1 MKVDKIDELR
11 KRFEEIITLYE
22 DIEVWMARDLQK
34 LLGYTEWRNFTKVIE
49 RAMETCA
56 NSGEEVKDHFVELN
70 KMVEIGLG
78 ANRIVRDFMLTRY
91 ACYIIAQNGDPKKEP
106 IAFAQSYFALKTRKQ
121 ELLEDRLKLDDRIR
135 AREKLIDTENKL
147 SKNIYERGVDQI
159 GFGRIRSK
167 GDSVLFGGNSTKQ
180 MKEKMGV
187 PKNRPLADFLPT
199 ITIKAK
205 DFAAEITNF
214 NVESQNMYGEDQI
227 SKEHVKNNKD
237 VRSLL
242 EKRGIKPEELP
253 AEEDIKKIQRRVKS
267 IDKKLLKEDKK
278 LRDE

>member
-1 MKVDKIDELR
+1 
-11 KRFEEIITLYE
+11 
-22 DIEVWMARDLQK
+22 
-34 LLGYTEWRNFTKVIE
+34 
-49 RAMETCA
+49 METCA

-70 KMVEIGLG
+70 KMVEIGSG

-91 ACYIIAQNGDPKKEP
+91 ACYIVSQNGDPKKEP

-187 PKNRPLADFLPT
+187 PKSRPLADFLPT

-227 SKEHVKNNKD
+227 TKEHVKNNKD

-253 AEEDIKKIQRRVKS
+253 AEEDIKKLQRRVKS
-267 IDKKLLKEDKK
+267 NDKKLLKEDKK

>member
-1 MKVDKIDELR
+1 MKIDKIDELR
-11 KRFEEIITLYE
+11 RRFEEIITLYE

-70 KMVEIGLG
+70 KMVEIGSG

-91 ACYIIAQNGDPKKEP
+91 ACYIVSQNGDPKKEP

-187 PKNRPLADFLPT
+187 PKSRPLADFLPT

-227 SKEHVKNNKD
+227 TKEHVKNNKD

-253 AEEDIKKIQRRVKS
+253 AEEDIKKLQRRVKS
-267 IDKKLLKEDKK
+267 NDKKLLKEDKK

>member
-1 MKVDKIDELR
+1 MKTDKINELR
-11 KRFEEIITLYE
+11 SRFEGIKTLYE
-22 DIEVWMARDLQK
+22 EIEVWLARDLQQ

-49 RAMETCA
+49 RAMETCV
-56 NSGEEVKDHFVELN
+56 NSGEELGDHFVELN
-70 KMVEIGLG
+70 KMVEIGSG
-78 ANRIVRDFMLTRY
+78 ATRIVKDFMLTRF
-91 ACYIIAQNGDPKKEP
+91 ACYIVAQNGDPKKEP

-121 ELLEDRLKLDDRIR
+121 ELVEERLKLDERIR
-135 AREKLIDTENKL
+135 AREKLVDTENKL
-147 SKNIYERGVDQI
+147 SKNIYERGIDQI

-180 MKEKMGV
+180 MKEKLDV

-214 NVESQNMYGEDQI
+214 NVESQNLYGEQQI
-227 SKEHVKNNKD
+227 TKEHVKNNKD

-242 EKRGIKPEELP
+242 EKRGIKPENLP

>member
-1 MKVDKIDELR
+1 MKTDKIDELR
-11 KRFEEIITLYE
+11 RRFEEITTLYE

-78 ANRIVRDFMLTRY
+78 ANRIVKDFMLTRY
-91 ACYIIAQNGDPKKEP
+91 ACYIVSQNGDPKKEP

-187 PKNRPLADFLPT
+187 PKSRPLADFLPT

-227 SKEHVKNNKD
+227 TKEHVKNNKD

-253 AEEDIKKIQRRVKS
+253 AEEDIKKLQRRVKS
-267 IDKKLLKEDKK
+267 NDKKLLKEDKK